1 VLAAPGQSP
10 HLARVGNDG
19 LAELVALHPDRFPA
33 FVASLPMDDPDAALR
48 EMERAL
54 DILGARG
61 IQIYT
66 NVLGKP
72 LDGAEFRSLFDEAA
86 RRDIGIWLHPARY
99 DTFPDYRRE
108 EKSLYEI

>member
-1 VLAAPGQSP
+1 
-10 HLARVGNDG
+10 
-19 LAELVALHPDRFPA
+19 
-33 FVASLPMDDPDAALR
+33 
-48 EMERAL
+48 MERAL
-54 DILGARG
+54 DTLGARG